1 MTAQNV
7 RFKKKFALAI
17 LFWASGT
24 VLAFYA
30 KADLGTYT
38 AFTTVVC
45 GLFKAADVADK
56 KLNNGSYS

>member
-1 MTAQNV
+1 MTDQNG
-7 RFKKKFALAI
+7 RLKKKFTLAL
-17 LFWASGT
+17 LFWVSGT

-30 KADLGTYT
+30 EADLGTYT

-56 KLNNGSYS
+56 KLNNGKY